1 MFKTITLAVLLCGLT
16 LPSFA
21 QVASNSATAQLFEAV
36 GANDLGK
43 VKAALEQGADVLS
56 KNAHDNTP
64 ADVAINKGFFDLA
77 HFLLDR
83 ADQIKAT
90 PAQPISNGPPPLEI
104 APPKAVPS
112 TPQASPTKHLFEA
125 VWENDLGKVR
135 ASLDQGAD
143 LFSTNLIGQTPT
155 DVAVDRGYFDLAHY
169 LMDRAQH
176 SKRQHVARIDPPVT
190 LPATNVAPPQH
201 AVPPSTPKTEVID
214 PRIFKTD
221 FDPFAPK
228 APPKTNLTAPK
239 HQPKAEPVVE
249 AKVEPVVEA
258 KVEPVV
264 EAKAEPV
271 VEAKAEPVVEAKAEP
286 VVEAKAEPVV
296 EAKTE
301 PVDAKTSN
309 RAPAQKPRLVA
320 KPVPAPSPT
329 PIAEPKAAPG
339 PIPPPAQIAAP
350 IFIAP
355 FQEVASIPAPAA
367 PTPAKSTERVMPHK
381 DLNGALKISLG
392 KAPPEQMPKQPKP
405 CMTKGKIVTVC
416 IETSAWSGDTLKH
429 FSDLDISIY
438 KRFGRGDRAVV
449 GYRKNM
455 ASYIKTIFPAT
466 DFDAV
471 TALFVNRYGTPD
483 QREDRIVAPLGKP
496 QQVNLVQS
504 WYGLDAASGRETVLQ
519 IFHYDVPKNRF
530 ATLKEGAIVYKYVD
544 EPSLFKYINP
554 IELVRLP

>member
-21 QVASNSATAQLFEAV
+21 QVASNSATEQLFQAV
-36 GANDLGK
+36 GANDLSK

-56 KNAHDNTP
+56 KNPHDNTP

-77 HFLLDR
+77 HYLLDR
-83 ADQIKAT
+83 ADQVKAK
-90 PAQPISNGPPPLEI
+90 PVQPISNVQPPPLEI
-104 APPKAVPS
+104 APAPNPRTAQGS
-112 TPQASPTKHLFEA
+112 FTKRLFEA

-169 LMDRAQH
+169 LMERVQH
-176 SKRQHVARIDPPVT
+176 SKRQRVARIDPPVT
-190 LPATNVAPPQH
+190 MPLANVVPPQIMAPPS
-201 AVPPSTPKTEVID
+201 PPQMDAID
-214 PRIFKTD
+214 PSIFNTD

-239 HQPKAEPVVE
+239 HQPQPAPIIEE
-249 AKVEPVVEA
+249 

-271 VEAKAEPVVEAKAEP
+271 VAKKLKRV
-286 VVEAKAEPVV
+286 
-296 EAKTE
+296 
-301 PVDAKTSN
+301 
-309 RAPAQKPRLVA
+309 PAQKPRPVP
-320 KPVPAPSPT
+320 KPVA
-329 PIAEPKAAPG
+329 IAEPKPAPI
-339 PIPPPAQIAAP
+339 PTPPPAQIAAP

-355 FQEVASIPAPAA
+355 FQNAA
-367 PTPAKSTERVMPHK
+367 PTPAPAPRPAKAAERVVDHK
-381 DLNGALKISLG
+381 NLNGALKISLG
-392 KAPPEQMPKQPKP
+392 KAPPEQRPGRPKP
-405 CMTKGKIVTVC
+405 CITKGKIITVC
-416 IETSAWSGDTLKH
+416 IETSAWSGETLKH

-455 ASYIKTIFPAT
+455 ASYIKTIFPAA
-466 DFDAV
+466 DFEAV
-471 TALFVNRYGTPD
+471 TALFVNRYGAPD

-519 IFHYDVPKNRF
+519 IFHYDVTQNRF

>member
-1 MFKTITLAVLLCGLT
+1 MGRQKKGRDCFHSSYTPYDIWNWFVMFKTLTLAVLLCGLT

-36 GANDLGK
+36 GANDLSK

-56 KNAHDNTP
+56 KNSHDNTP

-90 PAQPISNGPPPLEI
+90 PAQPISNGPPPLEF

-176 SKRQHVARIDPPVT
+176 SKQQHVARIDPPVT
-190 LPATNVAPPQH
+190 LPATNVVPPQH

-239 HQPKAEPVVE
+239 YQPKPAPI
-249 AKVEPVVEA
+249 
-258 KVEPVV
+258 V

-286 VVEAKAEPVV
+286 VDV
-296 EAKTE
+296 
-301 PVDAKTSN
+301 KTSN

-355 FQEVASIPAPAA
+355 FQDVASIPAPAA
-367 PTPAKSTERVMPHK
+367 ATPAKSTERVVPHK

-416 IETSAWSGDTLKH
+416 IETSAWSGETLKH